1 MDNKHEC
8 VAYKQDTGTSTQK
21 QFAACLAGNQ
31 NKFSVSELVTVLR
44 SQGPGLVQQQS
55 PGFPCRFAPAAGP
68 ALREEPVAAG
78 QGGAEFLASFV
89 GSVPS
94 FPNAPSG
101 MSAVQGLPH
110 SLAQP
115 QGKGPTDRTSRRQEQ
130 RTRQSRGMG
139 RAESLGRSREAG
151 LNSWEQQQGR
161 LERPQEAE
169 TG

>member
-44 SQGPGLVQQQS
+44 SQS
-55 PGFPCRFAPAAGP
+55 PGFPGRFAPAAGP

-101 MSAVQGLPH
+101 MSAVQGLPQ

-115 QGKGPTDRTSRRQEQ
+115 QGKGPTDRTSHRQEQ
-130 RTRQSRGMG
+130 RTRQSRGVG
-139 RAESLGRSREAG
+139 RAESLCRSREAG

>member
-44 SQGPGLVQQQS
+44 SQSPGLVQLQS
-55 PGFPCRFAPAAGP
+55 PGFPGRFAPAAGP
-68 ALREEPVAAG
+68 ALREEG

-89 GSVPS
+89 RSVPS
-94 FPNAPSG
+94 FPNAAPSG
-101 MSAVQGLPH
+101 MSAVQGLPQ

-115 QGKGPTDRTSRRQEQ
+115 QGKGPTDRTSHRQEQ
-130 RTRQSRGMG
+130 RTRQSRGG
-139 RAESLGRSREAG
+139 GKGKVSVPVSGSRAELLGTTAG
-151 LNSWEQQQGR
+151 AAGASSG
-161 LERPQEAE
+161 
-169 TG
+169 G